1 MDGGGGGR
9 VQQEQDRYKSITSH
23 HYNVLGGLRG
33 PSKRGA
39 APPLPPPPAAEEA
52 EDGGGFGCEPPL
64 ATLRLPLL
72 AWRYSG
78 MAAVGFLGSIVRL
91 GLGEAEQSRAEQ
103 SKAKAKQFARQSRGA
118 GRSCGGKMSSLVEE
132 KEAKR

>member
-1 MDGGGGGR
+1 MDGGEGGR

-39 APPLPPPPAAEEA
+39 AAPPPPPAAEEA

-91 GLGEAEQSRAEQ
+91 GFGRSRAEQ
-103 SKAKAKQFARQSRGA
+103 SESEAIRKAKSGSGPKF
-118 GRSCGGKMSSLVEE
+118 VEE
-132 KEAKR
+132 R